1 VYISPPERPE
11 RMYRRCREAVPDF
24 AGPELLYLR
33 YMSQHFIQGQLLPEG
48 IRSQLKQSVNRGSFS
63 EPEDALFSETG
74 EYDGLGVVE
83 FGVADIPDRVDQP
96 QGPAYIFFM
105 RHEPQDE
112 NYSHSE
118 IWSDHETRTGGFRA
132 PSRTVSLS
140 FRIRLC
146 RSIRQEQVRII
157 AAR

>member
-1 VYISPPERPE
+1 
-11 RMYRRCREAVPDF
+11 MYSRGREPVQDF

-33 YMSQHFIQGQLLPEG
+33 YMSQHFIQGQLLPAG

-74 EYDGLGVVE
+74 EYNGLGVVE
-83 FGVADIPDRVDQP
+83 FRVADIPERVEQVE
-96 QGPAYIFFM
+96 GPTYVFFM
-105 RHEPQDE
+105 RHEPEDE

-118 IWSDHETRTGGFRA
+118 IWSDHDPRTGGFRR

-140 FRIRLC
+140 FRILLC
-146 RSIRQEQVRII
+146 RSIRQEQVRIK
-157 AAR
+157 AVR

>member
-1 VYISPPERPE
+1 
-11 RMYRRCREAVPDF
+11 MYKLDRGVVPDF
-24 AGPELLYLR
+24 AVAELLFLR
-33 YMSQHFIQGQLLPEG
+33 YMSQHFVQGELLPAG

-63 EPEDALFSETG
+63 EPEDVLFSETG

-83 FGVADIPDRVDQP
+83 FKVADIPERVEQP
-96 QGPAYIFFM
+96 QGPTYIFFM
-105 RHEPQDE
+105 RHEPEDE

-118 IWSDHETRTGGFRA
+118 IWSDHEARTGGFRA

-140 FRIRLC
+140 FRILLC
-146 RSIRQEQVRII
+146 RSIRQGQVRIA

>member
-1 VYISPPERPE
+1 
-11 RMYRRCREAVPDF
+11 MYKLDRGVVPDF
-24 AGPELLYLR
+24 AVAELLFLR
-33 YMSQHFIQGQLLPEG
+33 YMSQHFVQGELLPAG

-63 EPEDALFSETG
+63 EPEDVLFSETG

-83 FGVADIPDRVDQP
+83 FMVADIPERVEQP
-96 QGPAYIFFM
+96 QGPTYIFFM
-105 RHEPQDE
+105 RHEPEDE

-118 IWSDHETRTGGFRA
+118 IWSDHEARTGGFRA

-140 FRIRLC
+140 FRILLC
-146 RSIRQEQVRII
+146 RSIRQGQVRIA

>member
-1 VYISPPERPE
+1 MYISPRERPE
-11 RMYRRCREAVPDF
+11 RMYRRGREVVPDF
-24 AGPELLYLR
+24 AGSELLYLR
-33 YMSQHFIQGQLLPEG
+33 YMSQHFVQGELLPAG

-63 EPEDALFSETG
+63 EAEDALFSETG
-74 EYDGLGVVE
+74 KHDGLGVVE
-83 FGVADIPDRVDQP
+83 FRVGDVPERVDQP

-105 RHEPQDE
+105 RHEPEEE

-140 FRIRLC
+140 FRVLLC
-146 RSIRQEQVRII
+146 RSIRQEQIRIRAVR
-157 AAR
+157 